1 LRVSGLAA
9 DAAARYIWAP
19 MPLQSPFHART
30 APLCTSYAWKHW
42 SGYYAVSHY
51 AETHLSEYWAFREA
65 CALTDITPLFKYEVR
80 GADAARLLSRMMV
93 RDFNKM
99 RVGRV
104 AYTCWCDTKG
114 KVIDDGTVSRLD
126 EDRFFVTA
134 AEPTLSWMS
143 RLSRGFDAQI
153 ADVSEQVA
161 ALSLQGPTSRDVLAQ
176 CSNADLAA
184 LKYFDTTRAAIDGA
198 ELQISRTGYTGDL
211 GYEIWCEAA
220 DATRVWD
227 ALMSSGRAYGIEP
240 AGIEALDM
248 VRVEA
253 GLIMLGVDYYSAPH
267 VTIDARRSSPYEI
280 GLDRCVQL
288 DRGAFLGQEALRAEA
303 ARGAEWKLVGVEA
316 DWRGL
321 EQLYESYDLPP
332 GLAPAASRE
341 TVPLYADG
349 RFAGQV
355 TSSVWSPLLKRHLS
369 LASVKAS
376 HAELGTPLQLE
387 HTVLYERR
395 NVAASVVET
404 PFFDPE
410 RKRTP

>member
-376 HAELGTPLQLE
+376 HAKLGTPLQLE